1 MFSCCTERCTPAETF
16 NCPPFGWGGGGK
28 RPTALS
34 LNGRLLQLVVER
46 AAAAEIE
53 QDAAAEAKADRLVVA
68 EAAAEAAAAVAAES
82 VQQAAAAEAEKQAA
96 AAAVEADRLA
106 AAAVVEAEQQAV
118 AAGGI
123 RPLSEAARLTPFSVE
138 GWSRVADGQ
147 SKLFDPCI

>member
-53 QDAAAEAKADRLVVA
+53 QDAAAEAAEADRL
-68 EAAAEAAAAVAAES
+68 AVA
-82 VQQAAAAEAEKQAA
+82 AAAAEAEAA
-96 AAAVEADRLA
+96 AA
-106 AAAVVEAEQQAV
+106 
-118 AAGGI
+118 
-123 RPLSEAARLTPFSVE
+123 
-138 GWSRVADGQ
+138 
-147 SKLFDPCI
+147 